1 MSLRSNPPGGSI
13 FQRDRSLAWGLA
25 GLIFFGGLLLTLGV
39 AKVISGFYQHQLEQ
53 RFAAVAGER
62 ASTMQARF
70 DAHVA
75 DLDGVRRFFTNADQ
89 VTRGEFAG
97 YVDGLPQRAF
107 SYAWLPRVT
116 ATQRGA
122 FERRVRASGIAD
134 FQLRELA
141 AGNALQVAGAR
152 AEYFPVLFIESTQM
166 RGDDVLGLD
175 VASIPQRGEILQRAE
190 RSKAMAVS
198 GELRF
203 VAASA
208 RQTVGLMLAA
218 PVFAV
223 AGPAAGES
231 LRGFLVAAFSLEQLL
246 HEQERAEDPL
256 HLSLELRDSSGLPGQ
271 ALRYRS
277 TYPPAQSALQLNREL
292 RLADRR
298 YALSIRPTEAFMR
311 ANSVPLP
318 ALLLAAGVLL
328 SLLLALLTYNL
339 ASQRQ
344 RAQQLVR
351 EQTAVLR
358 QRETEL
364 ARVNGQL
371 RGLLDAVTQVAI
383 IATDCEGLIR
393 TFNVGAERMLGY
405 RAEELIGLH
414 TPTLIHVPEEME
426 ARARLLSERL
436 GRPVSGFEVFVAE
449 TQGSGYVEQE
459 WTYVRRDGSRLP
471 VNLIVTTVRDEH
483 GQRVGYLGIAI
494 DITEARLSR
503 QALEARDRLLEKL
516 TANVPGAIYQYQ
528 LRADGSSLFP
538 YASAGL
544 RNVYEVEPEAVR
556 LDASPIFERIHP
568 EDLESVRRSI
578 LKSAERL
585 QPWRED
591 YRVLLPRQGLRWL
604 RGEASPERLEDG
616 GTLWH
621 GYLSDIT
628 GPKLVEQELRALSI
642 TDSLTG
648 IYNRRYFQE
657 RLEAEIARARRNPHS
672 GLAVVMLDID
682 HFKQV
687 NDRFGHDAGDQVL
700 KSVCRR
706 IHQRLRT
713 IDVFCRLGGEEF
725 IVLAP
730 TSSEEQAASLAR
742 ALWEILRNEPMEGV
756 GLVTASFGVTAWRT
770 GESAATMLSRVDAAV
785 YQAKQAGRDRIQIAD

>member
-25 GLIFFGGLLLTLGV
+25 GLILLGGLLLTLGV

-116 ATQRGA
+116 AAQRGS
-122 FERRVRASGIAD
+122 FERQVRDSGIAD
-134 FQLRELA
+134 FQLRELG
-141 AGNALQVAGAR
+141 AGNALQAAGRR

-175 VASIPQRGEILQRAE
+175 VVSIAQRGEVLQRAE

-218 PVFAV
+218 PVFT
-223 AGPAAGES
+223 GPAAGES

-271 ALRYRS
+271 ALHYRS
-277 TYPPAQSALQLNREL
+277 TYPPAQNALQLNREL

-298 YALSIRPTEAFMR
+298 YALSIRPTEVFMR
-311 ANSVPLP
+311 ANSAPVP
-318 ALLLAAGVLL
+318 ALLLAAGALL

-383 IATDCEGLIR
+383 IATDCDGLIR

-405 RAEELIGLH
+405 RAEELIGSH
-414 TPTLIHVPEEME
+414 TPTLLHVPEEIA
-426 ARARLLSERL
+426 ARAQLLSERL
-436 GRPVSGFEVFVAE
+436 GRTVSGFEVFVAE
-449 TQGSGYVEQE
+449 TQGGGYVEQE

-471 VNLIVTTVRDEH
+471 VNLIVTTVRDER

-556 LDASPIFERIHP
+556 LDGGPVFERIHP
-568 EDLESVRRSI
+568 EDQEAVRRSI
-578 LKSAERL
+578 LQSAERL

-628 GPKLVEQELRALSI
+628 GLKLVEQELRALSI

-682 HFKQV
+682 HFKLV

-730 TSSEEQAASLAR
+730 ASSEEQAASLAR
-742 ALWEILRNEPMEGV
+742 ALWDILRNEPMAGV
-756 GLVTASFGVTAWRT
+756 GLVTASFGVTAWRA

-785 YQAKQAGRDRIQIAD
+785 YQAKQAGRDRIQIAA

>member
-13 FQRDRSLAWGLA
+13 FQRDRSLAGGLA

-62 ASTMQARF
+62 AGTMQARF

-75 DLDGVRRFFTNADQ
+75 DLDGVRRFFMNADQ

-116 ATQRGA
+116 AAQRGS
-122 FERRVRASGIAD
+122 FERQVRASGIAD

-141 AGNALQVAGAR
+141 AGNALQAAGAR
-152 AEYFPVLFIESTQM
+152 AEYFPVLFIESTQI

-175 VASIPQRGEILQRAE
+175 VASIPQRGETLQRAE

-208 RQTVGLMLAA
+208 RQTHGLMLAA
-218 PVFAV
+218 PVFSK

-246 HEQERAEDPL
+246 HEQARAEAPR

-271 ALRYRS
+271 ALHYRS
-277 TYPPAQSALQLNREL
+277 AVPAQGSLQLNREL

-311 ANSVPLP
+311 ANSAPVP
-318 ALLLAAGVLL
+318 ALLLAAGMLL

-344 RAQQLVR
+344 RARQLVR

-414 TPTLIHVPEEME
+414 TPTLLHVPEEVQ
-426 ARARLLSERL
+426 AHARLLSERL
-436 GRPVSGFEVFVAE
+436 GRPVSGFEVFVGQA
-449 TQGSGYVEQE
+449 QDGGYVEQE

-471 VNLIVTTVRDEH
+471 VNLIVTRVNDEH
-483 GQRVGYLGIAI
+483 GQHVGYLGIAI

-556 LDASPIFERIHP
+556 LDGSPVFERIHP

-578 LKSAERL
+578 LQSAERL

-657 RLEAEIARARRNPHS
+657 RLEAEIARARRNPPS

-742 ALWEILRNEPMEGV
+742 ALWDILRNEPMEGV
-756 GLVTASFGVTAWRT
+756 GLVTASFGVTAWRP

-785 YQAKQAGRDRIQIAD
+785 YQAKQAGRDRIQIAA